1 MYHPLFGLFGVAAIL
16 FIAFLFSTDK
26 KGIRLRA
33 VIPAFALQW
42 VIAGFVLLTP
52 WGKSTLET
60 LATGFQSL
68 LNYANDGI
76 NFLFGS
82 LVPDLANNE
91 FSFLVMVLPVIVF
104 FGALMEVLYHLG
116 IMQLIVRFLGRGLQM
131 LTQTRPVESLN
142 AVANIFVGQTEAPL
156 SLKPYLPTISK
167 FELFTLMVSG
177 LASIAG
183 SVLLGYIAMGI
194 NAKYLIAACFMSAP
208 AALLMAKIIMPDPA
222 PTEEETQRI
231 FAMGQEAVKEER
243 HRNVIM
249 AAAVG
254 TQAGLKLAVN
264 VGAMVLVFV
273 ALIALL
279 NGMLGWVGGWFG
291 YGELTLQLILGY
303 IFAPLMFLLN
313 VPMDEI
319 VTAGGIFGE
328 KIVTNEFIAYLS
340 LSDIQ
345 DTLSPTTVVI
355 LIFSLC
361 GFANLSSIG
370 ILLGGLGTLIPD
382 RMGDIAEMGIKAVI
396 AASLANLLNAAIAG
410 ILVGF
415 GGAI

>member
-1 MYHPLFGLFGVAAIL
+1 MNHPAFGLIGIAAI
-16 FIAFLFSTDK
+16 FAIAYLLSSNR

-33 VIPAFALQW
+33 VLPAFGLQ
-42 VIAGFVLLTP
+42 VAIAVFVLFTP
-52 WGKSTLET
+52 WGAAVLET
-60 LATGFQSL
+60 LAQGFQAL
-68 LNYANDGI
+68 LNYSGEGI

-82 LVPDLANNE
+82 LVPNVADNE
-91 FSFLVMVLPVIVF
+91 FSFLVLVLPVIVF
-104 FGALMEVLYHLG
+104 FGAVMEVLYHLG
-116 IMQLIVRFLGRGLQM
+116 IMQVVVRILGRALQFI
-131 LTQTRPVESLN
+131 TKTRPVESLN

-156 SLKPYLPTISK
+156 SLKPYLPSISK

-183 SVLLGYIAMGI
+183 SVLLAYIAMGI
-194 NAKYLIAACFMSAP
+194 DARYLIAACFMSAP
-208 AALLMAKIIMPDPA
+208 AALLMAKIIMPDSEPSD
-222 PTEEETQRI
+222 EEI
-231 FAMGQEAVKEER
+231 KAVFAMGEDKEKR

-254 TQAGLKLAVN
+254 TQQGLKLAVN

-279 NGMLGWVGGWFG
+279 NGILGWFG
-291 YGELTLQLILGY
+291 GFVGYGDLTLQTILGY

-313 VPMDEI
+313 VPWSEA
-319 VTAGGIFGE
+319 VQAGAIFGE
-328 KIVTNEFIAYLS
+328 KIITNEFIAYIS
-340 LSDIQ
+340 LREIQ
-345 DTLSPTTVVI
+345 DTLSPNTVVI
-355 LIFSLC
+355 LIFALC

-382 RMGDIAEMGIKAVI
+382 RMPDIAEMGIKAVL

-410 ILVGF
+410 VLVGF
-415 GGAI
+415 GGGI

>member
-1 MYHPLFGLFGVAAIL
+1 VYHPLFGLLGVAAIL
-16 FIAFLFSTDK
+16 FLAFLLSNNK
-26 KGIRLRA
+26 KGIRWRA
-33 VIPAFALQW
+33 VLSTFALQI
-42 VIAGFVLLTP
+42 VIAIFVLMTP
-52 WGKSTLET
+52 WGKGVLES
-60 LATGFQSL
+60 LSAGFQAL

-82 LVPDLANNE
+82 LVPDMANNE

-104 FGALMEVLYHLG
+104 FGALMEVLYHLK
-116 IMQLIVRFLGRGLQM
+116 IMQLIVKFFGRALQFV
-131 LTQTRPVESLN
+131 TQTRPVESLN

-156 SLKPYLPTISK
+156 SLKPYLPSISK

-194 NAKYLIAACFMSAP
+194 DAKYLIAACFMSAP

-222 PTEEETQRI
+222 PTVEESREV
-231 FAMGQEAVKEER
+231 FAMGEGER

-254 TQAGLKLAVN
+254 TQSGLKLAVN

-273 ALIALL
+273 ALIALV
-279 NGMLGWVGGWFG
+279 NGILGWFG
-291 YGELTLQLILGY
+291 SLFGFDGLSLQLMLGY
-303 IFAPLMFLLN
+303 VFAPLMYLLN
-313 VPMDEI
+313 VPADEI
-319 VTAGGIFGE
+319 VIAGGIFGE

-340 LSDIQ
+340 LADIQ

-382 RMGDIAEMGIKAVI
+382 RMGDIAEMGVKAVI

-410 ILVGF
+410 ILVGL
-415 GGAI
+415 GGSI

>member
-1 MYHPLFGLFGVAAIL
+1 MNHPAFGLIGVAAI
-16 FIAFLFSTDK
+16 FAIAYLLSSDR

-33 VIPAFALQW
+33 VLPAFGLQ
-42 VIAGFVLLTP
+42 VAIAVFVLFTP
-52 WGKSTLET
+52 WGAAVLET
-60 LATGFQSL
+60 LSKGFQAL
-68 LNYANDGI
+68 LNYSGEGI

-82 LVPDLANNE
+82 LVPNVANNE
-91 FSFLVMVLPVIVF
+91 FSFLVLVLPVIVF
-104 FGALMEVLYHLG
+104 FGAVMEVLYHLG
-116 IMQLIVRFLGRGLQM
+116 IMQLVVRFLGRALQFI
-131 LTQTRPVESLN
+131 TKTRPVESLN

-156 SLKPYLPTISK
+156 SLKPYLPSISK

-183 SVLLGYIAMGI
+183 SVLLAYIAMGI
-194 NAKYLIAACFMSAP
+194 DARYLIAACFMSAP

-222 PTEEETQRI
+222 PTDEEIREV
-231 FAMGQEAVKEER
+231 FAMGEDKEKR

-254 TQAGLKLAVN
+254 TQQGLKLAVN

-279 NGMLGWVGGWFG
+279 NGILGWFG
-291 YGELTLQLILGY
+291 GFVGMEDLTLQTILGF
-303 IFAPLMFLLN
+303 IFAPLMWLLN
-313 VPMDEI
+313 IPWEEAQI
-319 VTAGGIFGE
+319 AGSIFGE
-328 KIVTNEFIAYLS
+328 KIITNEFIAYIS
-340 LSDIQ
+340 LREIQ
-345 DTLSPTTVVI
+345 ETLSPNTVVI
-355 LIFSLC
+355 LIFALC

-382 RMGDIAEMGIKAVI
+382 RMPDIAEMGIKAVI

-410 ILVGF
+410 VLVGF
-415 GGAI
+415 GGGI

>member
-52 WGKSTLET
+52 WDKSTLET

-194 NAKYLIAACFMSAP
+194 NAKYLIAACFM
-208 AALLMAKIIMPDPA
+208 
-222 PTEEETQRI
+222 
-231 FAMGQEAVKEER
+231 
-243 HRNVIM
+243 
-249 AAAVG
+249 
-254 TQAGLKLAVN
+254 
-264 VGAMVLVFV
+264 
-273 ALIALL
+273 
-279 NGMLGWVGGWFG
+279 
-291 YGELTLQLILGY
+291 
-303 IFAPLMFLLN
+303 
-313 VPMDEI
+313 
-319 VTAGGIFGE
+319 
-328 KIVTNEFIAYLS
+328 
-340 LSDIQ
+340 
-345 DTLSPTTVVI
+345 
-355 LIFSLC
+355 
-361 GFANLSSIG
+361 
-370 ILLGGLGTLIPD
+370 
-382 RMGDIAEMGIKAVI
+382 
-396 AASLANLLNAAIAG
+396 
-410 ILVGF
+410 
-415 GGAI
+415 